1 VGGGARGRDRGGA
14 TALESSDTPAPEAA
28 VTTQRELSEVAGDPF
43 ASLSDAVPALVWIA
57 DQAGRWLHA
66 NERWRDLTGDDPV
79 RLLGD
84 GWRGDVHPDDLPDL
98 LAAQDAALAAG
109 EAFEIVHRMLAAD
122 GEYRW
127 MLSRGAPRRSAD
139 GAPNGYVGACV
150 DINERRQVGDQLRE
164 SEALL
169 DTIVQCAP
177 MGFALLDLE
186 MRYVRVN
193 QSLAEMNGIEQEDHI
208 GRRPA
213 EILPGVPGELIA
225 TCFQRVLQTGE
236 QIDGVEVTGETPAQP
251 GEERHWLV
259 SWYPVRH
266 DGAIVGVGSF
276 VTDITD
282 RMRAERGIALLARV
296 GEALDATLGVDER
309 LARLADLV
317 VPSLA
322 DFCTIETVDGLGGTE
337 IAASSPLTP
346 EEAERVAALRAEADS
361 PAVIVAPLRTRGR
374 DLGSLTLAMGSSGRR
389 FDDRTRSL
397 VRQLARRASL
407 AVDNARLFE
416 DQRRIAGTLQQSLLP
431 RELPEIEGLDIAAR
445 FSPGG
450 DGHEVGGDFYDVF
463 EARGTW
469 AVVIGDVCGKGA
481 SAASLTSLCRHA
493 ARTLSRHDPPPSR
506 LLTELNERIMIE
518 PDVDLRFSTAAYAR
532 LTRTAGTLIVTASS
546 AGHPLPLVVRASG
559 RVEEL
564 GEPGTLLGLLPVV
577 RVTDHSTELAPGD
590 ALVMFTDGV
599 TEARR
604 DGILFGDDRLREL
617 LSGLAGRPAD
627 EMAAAIEGA
636 AIGFQGGPLADD
648 LAVVVVRVVP

>member
-1 VGGGARGRDRGGA
+1 MG
-14 TALESSDTPAPEAA
+14 
-28 VTTQRELSEVAGDPF
+28 EVSGDPF

-57 DQAGRWLHA
+57 DQSGRWLHA
-66 NERWRDLTGDDPV
+66 NERWRDLTGDDPA

-84 GWRGDVHPDDLPDL
+84 GWRADVHPDDLPGL

-109 EAFEIVHRMLAAD
+109 EAFEVVHRVLAAD
-122 GEYRW
+122 GRYRW
-127 MLSRGAPRRSAD
+127 MLSRGAPRRSAE
-139 GAPNGYVGACV
+139 GAPSGYVGACV

-177 MGFALLDLE
+177 VGFALLDLK

-193 QSLAEMNGIEQEDHI
+193 EALAEINGIEQEGHI
-208 GRRPA
+208 GRRPT
-213 EILPGVPGELIA
+213 EILPDVPGELIE
-225 TCFQRVLQTGE
+225 TCFQRVLETGE
-236 QIDGVEVTGETPAQP
+236 QIADVEISGETPAEP

-259 SWYPVRH
+259 SWYPVRNE
-266 DGAIVGVGSF
+266 DELVAVGSF

-282 RMRAERGIALLARV
+282 RMRAERGIALLAGV

-317 VPSLA
+317 VPGLA
-322 DFCTIETVDGLGGTE
+322 DFCTIETVDGLGGAE
-337 IAASSPLTP
+337 IVASSHLTP

-374 DLGSLTLAMGSSGRR
+374 ELGSLTLAMGSSGRR

-431 RELPEIEGLDIAAR
+431 RELPEIEGLETAAR

-463 EARGTW
+463 EARGSW
-469 AVVIGDVCGKGA
+469 AVIVGDVCGKGA
-481 SAASLTSLCRHA
+481 AAAGLTSLCRHA

-506 LLTELNERIMIE
+506 LLTELNERIMLE
-518 PDVDLRFSTAAYAR
+518 PDVRPALLHRRLRAAHPERRRAHRHRLERRAPAAAGGAR
-532 LTRTAGTLIVTASS
+532 VGPGGGAGG
-546 AGHPLPLVVRASG
+546 AGHAPGPASG
-559 RVEEL
+559 RA
-564 GEPGTLLGLLPVV
+564 GHRPV
-577 RVTDHSTELAPGD
+577 RPSS
-590 ALVMFTDGV
+590 
-599 TEARR
+599 RR
-604 DGILFGDDRLREL
+604 ATRW
-617 LSGLAGRPAD
+617 
-627 EMAAAIEGA
+627 
-636 AIGFQGGPLADD
+636 
-648 LAVVVVRVVP
+648 